1 MLFEVKD
8 VDRRVYEEKIRG
20 SLPERIIDCH
30 THVFA
35 KQGGPPPQGPETDER
50 LVSWPERVADQNPIA
65 DLMETYRLMLPGKT
79 VTPLI
84 FANVRPSDRLY
95 ELNGFSLEEA
105 RKAGV
110 PSLLYVHPEWDPET
124 LEEKLE
130 AEGRQGIKVYLNLA
144 PAYIPA
150 GEIRIFDF
158 LPPAHLEVVD
168 RLGLIV
174 MLHIPRPG
182 RLRDPV
188 NLAQILEIETR
199 YRNLH
204 LIVAHVGRAY
214 CREDAGK
221 GLDVLG
227 RSERLVFDVSA
238 NTNAWVFARALEAV
252 GPKRLLFGSDLPIT
266 RMRMRRVC
274 ENGVYVNLVPRG
286 LYGDVSADEHMRE
299 VDETEA
305 AKLTFFL
312 YEEILAVLAAA
323 REVGLGQADL
333 DEIFYGNSRRILEA
347 AGYSFDTDSV

>member
-1 MLFEVKD
+1 MRFEVKD

-20 SLPERIIDCH
+20 SLPERMIDCH

-35 KQGGPPPQGPETDER
+35 KQGGRGPAADQR
-50 LVSWPERVADQNPIA
+50 LVTWPDRVADQNPIE
-65 DLMETYRLMLPGKT
+65 DLMETYRLVFPGKT

-95 ELNGFSLEEA
+95 ELNSFSLDEA

-110 PSLLYVHPEWDPET
+110 PSLLYVHPDWGAET
-124 LEEKLE
+124 LEEKLQ

-150 GEIRIFDF
+150 DEIRIFDF

-188 NLAQILEIETR
+188 NLAQILEIEAR

-204 LIVAHVGRAY
+204 LIVAHIGRAY
-214 CREDAGK
+214 CREDVGS

-227 RSERLVFDVSA
+227 RTERLVFDVTAS
-238 NTNAWVFARALEAV
+238 TNAWVFARALEAV
-252 GPKRLLFGSDLPIT
+252 GSKRLLFGSDLPIT
-266 RMRMRRVC
+266 RMRMRRIC
-274 ENGVYVNLVPRG
+274 ENGVYINLVPKG

-299 VDETEA
+299 VEGPEA
-305 AKLTFFL
+305 EKLTFFL

-323 REVGLGQADL
+323 REVGLAQADL
-333 DEIFYGNSRRILEA
+333 GDIFYGNSRRILEA
-347 AGYSFDTDSV
+347 AGYAFGADSV